1 MEEVRYQDVIHDY
14 GFGGAPKDG
23 GATVVANEARAVT
36 LAMTTVPGVMR
47 GLKTGARAPA
57 RGPQHAPRVGYSSR
71 RPARLPDTESVHA
84 MALGPGRRCR
94 PRAEDRQR
102 ETVVEAVD
110 VNIVEWAT
118 APQGPQS
125 PR

>member
-47 GLKTGARAPA
+47 GLKTGHGR
-57 RGPQHAPRVGYSSR
+57 QHAGHSTHHGSDTVHGGRRACLTQSPCTPWRLGRVGVG
-71 RPARLPDTESVHA
+71 ARNRIT
-84 MALGPGRRCR
+84 M
-94 PRAEDRQR
+94 
-102 ETVVEAVD
+102 
-110 VNIVEWAT
+110 
-118 APQGPQS
+118 
-125 PR
+125 

>member
-1 MEEVRYQDVIHDY
+1 MEEVRYQDVIHEY
-14 GFGGAPKDG
+14 GSGGAPKDG

-71 RPARLPDTESVHA
+71 RPARLPDTESVYA
-84 MALGPGRRCR
+84 MALGPCRRWRTKSDNNVMSARGGGR
-94 PRAEDRQR
+94 PPAGDGAGSAGRQQ
-102 ETVVEAVD
+102 
-110 VNIVEWAT
+110 
-118 APQGPQS
+118 P
-125 PR
+125 

>member
-57 RGPQHAPRVGYSSR
+57 RG
-71 RPARLPDTESVHA
+71 
-84 MALGPGRRCR
+84 
-94 PRAEDRQR
+94 
-102 ETVVEAVD
+102 
-110 VNIVEWAT
+110 AT
-118 APQGPQS
+118 ARTTDRIQFTAAGAPA
-125 PR
+125 